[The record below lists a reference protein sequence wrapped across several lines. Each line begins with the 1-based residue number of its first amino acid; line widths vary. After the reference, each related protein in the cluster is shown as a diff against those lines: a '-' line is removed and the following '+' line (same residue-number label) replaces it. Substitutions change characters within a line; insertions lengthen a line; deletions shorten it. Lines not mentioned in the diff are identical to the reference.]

1 MATSES
7 VREEGGKRAREDWR
21 YRLWTRVE
29 VMVMIIVNASL
40 IVATNECRLSEEI
53 HITNNGDDECGI
65 SGESHEQ
72 VRQHQS

>member
-1 MATSES
+1 
-7 VREEGGKRAREDWR
+7 
-21 YRLWTRVE
+21 
-29 VMVMIIVNASL
+29 MIIVNASL